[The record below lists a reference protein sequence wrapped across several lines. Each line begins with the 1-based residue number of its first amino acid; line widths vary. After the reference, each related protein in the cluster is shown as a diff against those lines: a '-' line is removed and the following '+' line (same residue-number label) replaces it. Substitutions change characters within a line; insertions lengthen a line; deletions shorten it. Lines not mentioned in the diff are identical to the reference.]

1 MEDIKVKEFPL
12 LVLCIMICQAAGFIG
27 SYFTNT
33 SVYTWYPTLAK
44 PWFAPPEWLI
54 GAVWF
59 ILFILM
65 GVSLFFVW
73 RSSMH
78 LRNMLVRRAIIIF
91 GAQLIVN
98 ILWSAAFFGLKSPE
112 AGLVAI
118 SALWVMILA
127 TIAMFWRVSR
137 DAALLL
143 IPYIIWVSF
152 AAFLDYSTWTLNYQ
166 YPHLLFLTQILKIA
180 QH

>member
-12 LVLCIMICQAAGFIG
+12 LVLSIIICQVAGFIG

-33 SVYTWYPTLAK
+33 SIYTWYPTLIT
-44 PWFAPPEWLI
+44 PWFTPPGWLI

-73 RSSMH
+73 RNS
-78 LRNMLVRRAIIIF
+78 LRLNNMLIRRAVIIF

-112 AGLVAI
+112 AGLITI
-118 SALWVMILA
+118 SALWIMILA
-127 TIAMFWRVSR
+127 AIVMFWRISR

-143 IPYIIWVSF
+143 VPYIIWVSF
-152 AAFLDYSTWTLNYQ
+152 AAFLNYSIWILNYQ
-166 YPHLLFLTQILKIA
+166 YPHFALLTQILKIA